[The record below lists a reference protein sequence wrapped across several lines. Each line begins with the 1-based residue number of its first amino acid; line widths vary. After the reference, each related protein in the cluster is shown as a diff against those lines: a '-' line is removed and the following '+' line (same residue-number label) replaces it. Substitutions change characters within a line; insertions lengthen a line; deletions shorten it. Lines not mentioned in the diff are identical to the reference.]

1 MTQIDPQNHKIHN
14 PCFNTNVSK
23 YFIIIIIII
32 IMIKHIVDLEIAG
45 IGNERLVLL
54 LKMLNDRGDFLF
66 TGSKRLPS
74 APILRICPAL

>member
-1 MTQIDPQNHKIHN
+1 
-14 PCFNTNVSK
+14 
-23 YFIIIIIII
+23 
-32 IMIKHIVDLEIAG
+32 MIKHIVDLEIAG